1 MCMCESVRSRVPASI
16 RAILDQ
22 TWCLCVHVRE
32 RACTRVC
39 ICQRWRLVGR
49 CCVSI
54 ILNFDLEP
62 VVIMFAGR
70 PLILVLLPFAAAL
83 RDSWA
88 DSLLRGAKLSDSELM
103 DLAGQ
108 AQRLSREKLAAS
120 APPGSAS
127 CGMCA
132 AKSYSETCPEGW
144 AESANGQCEAPSGYG
159 GFCSHQLVFAGS
171 SVSGKIA
178 AEQSCDVC
186 WPCAS

>member
-1 MCMCESVRSRVPASI
+1 MCESVRSRVPASI

-88 DSLLRGAKLSDSELM
+88 DSLLRGAKLSDSELS

-108 AQRLSREKLAAS
+108 AQRLSRETLAAS
-120 APPGSAS
+120 APPGPAS
-127 CGMCA
+127 CGTCV
-132 AKSYSETCPEGW
+132 AKSYSDTCPQGW
-144 AESANGQCEAPSGYG
+144 EETTTGICEAPPGYN
-159 GFCSHQLVFAGS
+159 GFCSHQLAFAGS
-171 SVSGKIA
+171 SVSGKIT